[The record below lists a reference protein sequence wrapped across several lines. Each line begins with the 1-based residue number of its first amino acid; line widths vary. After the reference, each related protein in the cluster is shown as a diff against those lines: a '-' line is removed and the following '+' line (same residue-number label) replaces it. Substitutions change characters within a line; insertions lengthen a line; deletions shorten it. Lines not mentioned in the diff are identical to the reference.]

1 MMIPNDQSI
10 NAMDITHLDFSADK
24 KRYLFLAKKDKTD
37 FIYNTSA
44 LEGNAMTFPEVETLL
59 EGITVGG
66 HKLCDEQQIL
76 NQNRSVIL
84 LFSMLEEDRFELD
97 KETVCALHAEVAHEE
112 ALQWGVFRD
121 GNVNIGGT
129 DYLPPAPD
137 ALNAVFEAGIKAINK
152 IRHPIIKGL
161 SYFLFGARTQL
172 FYDGNKRVSRLMM
185 NGILLS
191 AGYPMLNIKA
201 KDKLEFNTRMITFYD
216 SGNYVEALQ
225 YLRDYYIE
233 KNRHIKQLNSTP
245 RRSTEHLKLKT

>member
-10 NAMDITHLDFSADK
+10 NAMDITHLDFATDK
-24 KRYLFLAKKDKTD
+24 ERYLFLAKKDKTD

-66 HKLCDEQQIL
+66 HKLFDEQQIL

-84 LFSMLEEDRFELD
+84 LFSMLEENRFELD
-97 KETVCALHAEVAHEE
+97 KRTVCALHAEVALEE
-112 ALQWGVFRD
+112 ALQWGIFRD

-129 DYLPPAPD
+129 EYLPPAPD
-137 ALNAVFEAGIKAINK
+137 TLNAVFEAGVKAINK
-152 IRHPIIKGL
+152 IRHPIMKAL
-161 SYFLFGARTQL
+161 TYFLFGARSQL

-201 KDKLEFNTRMITFYD
+201 KDKLEFNTQMIAFYD
-216 SGNYVEALQ
+216 SGNYLKALE

-233 KNRHIKQLNSTP
+233 KNMHIKQVNSKPVT
-245 RRSTEHLKLKT
+245 SL